1 MAKLNK
7 NIKVSDKFWKEN
19 LMRVLECLEYQEMT
33 WARDH
38 WQEYGISNSDA
49 KKIESEYARYASRP
63 SN

>member
-38 WQEYGISNSDA
+38 WQEYGISNSYA